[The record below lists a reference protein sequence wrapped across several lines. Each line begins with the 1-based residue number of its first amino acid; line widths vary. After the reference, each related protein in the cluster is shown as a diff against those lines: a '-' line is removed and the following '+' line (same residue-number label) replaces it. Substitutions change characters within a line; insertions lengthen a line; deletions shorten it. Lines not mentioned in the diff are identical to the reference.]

1 MANSITITKKRRNIL
16 KYFVF
21 VFFIIPTIQVS
32 GLSSVIEKFIPN
44 PLGYNLL
51 AFILSLPLL
60 RVFNKKLGD
69 LKGIV
74 LSVILLSVYLLFTF
88 LRTVEET
95 SFFDTLTVFRHSY
108 MQAVNLFILLPFIFS
123 LRKDEVNYILNCI
136 FKCLIVFTVL
146 YISNNLG
153 FDWMGVKGE
162 LIENVGGVSAD
173 RSIIGMPL
181 FDPIWTALLFV
192 YTMMKVPKA
201 NKYLMLVL
209 FAIVISFTRNLF
221 FSTII
226 VAMVVMGL
234 GMMKNPQ
241 NFKRSVKLL
250 LIIPLGIIIISFVMP
265 HVIDFWIAKLYST
278 FSDELKYDVGTLA
291 FRERLIEDA
300 IYSIRHNP
308 LFGLGYIRDVA
319 KGEYSMVMGGDT
331 YIAPILWCE
340 GWIGLVLRILPFIVL
355 GMNAMGNL
363 IKKKKGYWLDIV
375 VIAVIVAASIN
386 YIQTKALTNYPLILG
401 VIILLKIKDYYDKRT
416 QDFGNYSIL

>member
-1 MANSITITKKRRNIL
+1 MANSITIPKKRRNIL

-21 VFFIIPTIQVS
+21 VFFIIPTIEVS
-32 GLSSVIEKFIPN
+32 GLTTVIGKFIPN

-60 RVFNKKLGD
+60 RGFNRKYAN
-69 LKGIV
+69 LKGLV
-74 LSVILLSVYLLFTF
+74 LSLILLTIYLLYTF
-88 LRTVEET
+88 IRTVGET
-95 SFFDTLTVFRHSY
+95 SFLDAMTVFRHSY

-123 LRKDEVNYILNCI
+123 LRKDEVNYTLNCI
-136 FKCLIVFTVL
+136 FKCLIVFTIL

-192 YTMMKVPKA
+192 YTMMKVPNT

-226 VAMVVMGL
+226 VAIVVMMFGI
-234 GMMKNPQ
+234 MKNPH
-241 NFKRSVKLL
+241 NFKRSVKLV

-265 HVIDFWIAKLYST
+265 HVIDFWIAKLYNT
-278 FSDELKYDVGTLA
+278 FSDDLKYDVGTLA

-300 IYSIRHNP
+300 IYAIRHNP
-308 LFGLGYIRDVA
+308 LFGLGYVRDVA
-319 KGEYSMVMGGDT
+319 KGEYSMVLGGDT

-340 GWIGLVLRILPFIVL
+340 GWIGLVLRIFPFIVL
-355 GMNAMGNL
+355 GMNSISNL
-363 IKKKKGYWLDIV
+363 FKRKKEYWLDIV
-375 VIAVIVAASIN
+375 IVAVIVAASVN
-386 YIQTKALTNYPLILG
+386 YIQTKALTNYSLILG
-401 VIILLKIKDYYDKRT
+401 IIILLKIKNNYDRKT
-416 QDFGNYSIL
+416 QNFGNYSIL

>member
-1 MANSITITKKRRNIL
+1 MKNIIVIPKKRRNIL
-16 KYFVF
+16 IYFVF
-21 VFFIIPTIQVS
+21 VFFIIPTIHVS
-32 GLSSVIEKFIPN
+32 GLSSVIGKFIPN

-60 RVFNKKLGD
+60 RVFNNKFGC
-69 LKGIV
+69 LKGLV
-74 LSVILLSVYLLFTF
+74 FSLKLLIIYLLYTF
-88 LRTVEET
+88 LHTVVET
-95 SFFDTLTVFRHSY
+95 SFFDALTVFRHSY

-123 LRKDEVNYILNCI
+123 LRKDEVNYTLNCI

-192 YTMMKVPKA
+192 YTMMKVPKT

-265 HVIDFWIAKLYST
+265 HVIDFWIAKLYNT
-278 FSDELKYDVGTLA
+278 FSDDLKYDVGTLA

-340 GWIGLVLRILPFIVL
+340 GWVGLVLRILPFIVL

-375 VIAVIVAASIN
+375 VIAVILAASIN

-401 VIILLKIKDYYDKRT
+401 IIILLKIKDYYDRKA